1 MCIYFRERRKTIV
14 LYSGIHCITSVFS
27 IHECK
32 HVYDYITNV
41 SLTEKC
47 TGIVMPSL
55 FSGYLSS
62 LPERQSSQ
70 SVKPIK
76 WDLSNDEI
84 SNTLSFLPV
93 ACTWYTE
100 PEITLSQHLHK
111 YLYSCSESCF
121 RPMLCPSQSRAH
133 LTGGWVGSCWPAIP
147 QMEI

>member
-76 WDLSNDEI
+76 
-84 SNTLSFLPV
+84 
-93 ACTWYTE
+93 
-100 PEITLSQHLHK
+100 
-111 YLYSCSESCF
+111 
-121 RPMLCPSQSRAH
+121 
-133 LTGGWVGSCWPAIP
+133 
-147 QMEI
+147 